1 MPYRCEATSIEGFV
15 QQIAC
20 SYLRHGYWWYVTGL
34 IPSEKNP
41 HDVDAK
47 LIQRYDIDRSERRRA
62 SAKRRGEANM
72 QYIRCGRF
80 FLLMATKGDH
90 PFKDAERDQIRD
102 VRRVPIK
109 FAGYSISYRRGGRTR
124 QGEPDPK
131 WHAHVEIERA
141 QYRLLRDYFLERAVH
156 RRAETLARSFY
167 RVEFEPYAPI
177 RRQLLAILRQVNRK
191 RAGHGFESISTEA
204 LRLRRTV
211 VKPFEPIPVDRE
223 IAA

>member
-20 SYLRHGYWWYVTGL
+20 SYLRHGYWWYVAGL
-34 IPSEKNP
+34 IPPDKNL

-47 LIQRYDIDRSERRRA
+47 LIRRYDIDRSERRRA

-80 FLLMATKGDH
+80 FVLMATKGDH

-131 WHAHVEIERA
+131 WHAHVKIERA
-141 QYRLLRDYFLERAVH
+141 QYRMLRDYFVERAVH
-156 RRAETLARSFY
+156 RRAETLARAFY
-167 RVEFEPYAPI
+167 RIEFEPYAPI

-191 RAGHGFESISTEA
+191 RVRHGFEPISTDA

-211 VKPFEPIPVDRE
+211 VKPFAQSPVNQ
-223 IAA
+223 AAA

>member
-20 SYLRHGYWWYVTGL
+20 SYLRHGYWWYVAGL
-34 IPSEKNP
+34 IPPDKNP

-47 LIQRYDIDRSERRRA
+47 LIERYDIARSERRRA

-156 RRAETLARSFY
+156 RRAETLSSAFY
-167 RVEFEPYAPI
+167 RIEFEPYAPI

-191 RAGHGFESISTEA
+191 RARHGYEPISTDV
-204 LRLRRTV
+204 LRLRRKV
-211 VKPFEPIPVDRE
+211 VKPFDSSGPEC
-223 IAA
+223 AAA